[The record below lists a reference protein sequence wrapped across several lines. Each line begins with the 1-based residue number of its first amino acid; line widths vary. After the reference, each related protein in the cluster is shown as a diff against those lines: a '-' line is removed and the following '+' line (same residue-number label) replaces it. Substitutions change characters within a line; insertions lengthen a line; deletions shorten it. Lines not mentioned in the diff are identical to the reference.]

1 MQRLAFDLIMVWHQ
15 GLHNPIPN
23 FNLHLTTE
31 VRLPK
36 PKSERPPPMTWGQVK
51 ATTYQ
56 AQQQLNQA
64 SLQQTPENL
73 VAAAFSIITANSLHD
88 PRQLEEAGT
97 GTGWN

>member
-1 MQRLAFDLIMVWHQ
+1 MAWHQ

-23 FNLHLTTE
+23 FNLHLKTE

-36 PKSERPPPMTWGQVK
+36 PKSERAPPITWGQVK

-64 SLQQTPENL
+64 SLPQTPENL
-73 VAAAFSIITANSLHD
+73 VAAVFSIITANSVAILFS
-88 PRQLEEAGT
+88 G
-97 GTGWN
+97 N

>member
-1 MQRLAFDLIMVWHQ
+1 M
-15 GLHNPIPN
+15 
-23 FNLHLTTE
+23 E

-64 SLQQTPENL
+64 SLPQTPENL
-73 VAAAFSIITANSLHD
+73 VAAVFSIITANSVAIFNSTPTLTTCLHCFKG
-88 PRQLEEAGT
+88 P
-97 GTGWN
+97 